1 MTSSSCFET
10 LVKPNSFASLPADFY
25 TRLPTTPLTAPCLV
39 HASPEVAALLGL
51 PAAALDTQ
59 EFLDVVSGTKPMPG
73 GDTLAAVY
81 SGHQFGVWAGQ
92 LGDGRAHL
100 LGEIQGSGGCFELQL
115 KGAGMTPYSRMG
127 DGRAVLRS
135 SVREYL
141 ASHAMR
147 GLGIQTTQALALVS
161 ARNPVRRET
170 LETAAVVARM
180 APSFIRF
187 GSFEHWAARQRPD
200 LLRILADYVI
210 DRFYPECRDASHSST
225 EGHTSI
231 ARDTSTS
238 GGTRTTGDSGTRT
251 AGDTSIA
258 GHSSTANDYEPYV
271 QLLRAVVLRTAALMA
286 SWQVVGFCHG
296 VMNTDNMSILG
307 LTLDYGPY
315 GFMDGFDAKHI
326 CNHTDSSGR
335 YAWHAQPAV
344 GHWNLY
350 QLANS
355 LHAIVPDAQP
365 LQAALDEYEACF
377 LGEMQTRMSQKLG
390 LGSWQ
395 SGDETLID
403 DLWTLMQS
411 SHADFT
417 LTFRQLAYAPGLTH
431 APQAQIERDLGS
443 TVNTNLLPFLDLFVD
458 RAGAQAWLS
467 RYSARLGSDPT
478 QNWQERVAGMLAVN
492 PLYVLRNH
500 LAQQA
505 IAAAEKGDFSEVRRQ
520 FELLRNPFIAQDGH
534 EAYAAAPPAG
544 APHLEV
550 SCSS

>member
-1 MTSSSCFET
+1 MTSTSCFET
-10 LVKPNSFASLPADFY
+10 LVKTNSFASLPGDFY
-25 TRLPTTPLTAPCLV
+25 TRLPTTALTAPRLV
-39 HASPEVAALLGL
+39 HASVEVAAHLGL
-51 PAAALDTQ
+51 PPQALTTQ
-59 EFLDVVSGTKPMPG
+59 GFLDVVSGTQPMPG
-73 GDTLAAVY
+73 GDTVAAVY

-100 LGEIQGSGGCFELQL
+100 LGEIQGPEGSFELQL

-147 GLGIQTTQALALVS
+147 GLGIPTTQALSLVS

-187 GSFEHWAARQRPD
+187 GSFEHWAARNRPD
-200 LLRILADYVI
+200 LLRTLADYVI
-210 DRFYPECRDASHSST
+210 DRFYPECRDASDPGSPT
-225 EGHTSI
+225 
-231 ARDTSTS
+231 
-238 GGTRTTGDSGTRT
+238 
-251 AGDTSIA
+251 
-258 GHSSTANDYEPYV
+258 NDYEPYV
-271 QLLRAVVLRTAALMA
+271 QLLRAVVRRTATLMA

-344 GHWNLY
+344 AHWNLY

-355 LHAIVPDAQP
+355 LHVIVPDAEP
-365 LQAALDEYEACF
+365 LKAALDEYEACF
-377 LGEMQTRMSQKLG
+377 LEAMQTRMSQKLG
-390 LGSWQ
+390 LGAWQ
-395 SGDETLID
+395 AGDETLID
-403 DLWTLMQS
+403 DLWSLMQAG
-411 SHADFT
+411 HADFT
-417 LTFRQLAYAPGLTH
+417 LTFRQLAYAPGLTQ
-431 APQAQIERDLGS
+431 ASQAQIERDLGG
-443 TVNTNLLPFLDLFVD
+443 TVNANLLPFVDLFAD

-467 RYSARLGSDPT
+467 RYRTRLGDDAVT
-478 QNWQERVAGMLAVN
+478 QNWQQRVAGMLAVN

-500 LAQQA
+500 IAQQA
-505 IAAAEKGDFSEVRRQ
+505 IEAAEKGDFSEVERQ
-520 FELLRNPFIAQDGH
+520 FELLRHPFEAQPGR

-544 APHLEV
+544 ALHVEV

>member
-1 MTSSSCFET
+1 MTSSSCFEP
-10 LVKPNSFASLPADFY
+10 LVKANTFASLPSDFY
-25 TRLPTTPLTAPCLV
+25 TRLPTTPLTAPRLV
-39 HASPEVAALLGL
+39 HASGEVAALLGL
-51 PAAALDTQ
+51 PPQALATQ
-59 EFLDVVSGTKPMPG
+59 EFLDVVSGTTPMPG
-73 GDTLAAVY
+73 GDTMAAVY

-100 LGEIQGSGGCFELQL
+100 LGEIQGPGGSFEVQL

-147 GLGIQTTQALALVS
+147 GLGIPTTQALSLVS

-170 LETAAVVARM
+170 LETAAVVARV

-187 GSFEHWAARQRPD
+187 GSFEHWAARRRPD
-200 LLRILADYVI
+200 LLRTLADYVI

-225 EGHTSI
+225 AGHTRILGDSSTVG
-231 ARDTSTS
+231 DTSTVGENS
-238 GGTRTTGDSGTRT
+238 TTGDT
-251 AGDTSIA
+251 
-258 GHSSTANDYEPYV
+258 STAKGYEPYV
-271 QLLRAVVLRTAALMA
+271 QLLRAVVRRTATLMA

-326 CNHTDSSGR
+326 CNHTDSGGR

-344 GHWNLY
+344 AHWNLY

-355 LHAIVPDAQP
+355 LHEIVPETEP
-365 LQAALDEYEACF
+365 LKAALDEYEACF
-377 LGEMQTRMSQKLG
+377 LGAMQTRMSQKLG
-390 LGSWQ
+390 LSAWQ

-403 DLWTLMQS
+403 DLWSLMQA

-417 LTFRQLAYAPGLTH
+417 LTFRQLAYAPGLT
-431 APQAQIERDLGS
+431 QASQEQIEHDLGG
-443 TVNTNLLPFLDLFVD
+443 TVNANLLPFVDLFVD
-458 RAGAQAWLS
+458 RAGAQAWLK

-478 QNWQERVAGMLAVN
+478 KNWQERVAGMLAVN

-500 LAQQA
+500 IAQQA
-505 IAAAEKGDFSEVRRQ
+505 IEAAEKGDFSEVQRQ
-520 FELLRNPFIAQDGH
+520 MQLLSDPFHARAGL

>member
-1 MTSSSCFET
+1 MTSSSCFEP
-10 LVKPNSFASLPADFY
+10 LVKANTFASLPSDFY
-25 TRLPTTPLTAPCLV
+25 TRLPTTPLTAPRLV
-39 HASPEVAALLGL
+39 HASGEVAALLGL
-51 PAAALDTQ
+51 PPQALATQ
-59 EFLDVVSGTKPMPG
+59 EFLDVVSGTTPVPG
-73 GDTLAAVY
+73 GDTMAAVY

-100 LGEIQGSGGCFELQL
+100 LGEIQGPDGSFEVQL

-147 GLGIQTTQALALVS
+147 GLGIPTTQALSLVS

-170 LETAAVVARM
+170 LETAAVVARV

-187 GSFEHWAARQRPD
+187 GSFEHWAARRRPD
-200 LLRILADYVI
+200 LLRTLADYVI

-225 EGHTSI
+225 AGQTRI
-231 ARDTSTS
+231 LGDTSTV
-238 GGTRTTGDSGTRT
+238 GDTGTVGENNTTGDTTT
-251 AGDTSIA
+251 AK
-258 GHSSTANDYEPYV
+258 DYEPYV
-271 QLLRAVVLRTAALMA
+271 QLLRAVVRRTATLMA

-326 CNHTDSSGR
+326 CNHTDSGGR

-344 GHWNLY
+344 AHWNLY

-355 LHAIVPDAQP
+355 LHEIVPETEP
-365 LQAALDEYEACF
+365 LKAALDEYEACF
-377 LGEMQTRMSQKLG
+377 LGAMQTRMSQKLG
-390 LGSWQ
+390 LSAWQ

-403 DLWTLMQS
+403 DLWSLMQA

-417 LTFRQLAYAPGLTH
+417 LTFRQLAYAPGLT
-431 APQAQIERDLGS
+431 QASQEQIEHDLGG
-443 TVNTNLLPFLDLFVD
+443 TVNANLLPFVDLFVD
-458 RAGAQAWLS
+458 RAGAQAWLK

-478 QNWQERVAGMLAVN
+478 KNWQERVAGMLAVN

-500 LAQQA
+500 IAQQA
-505 IAAAEKGDFSEVRRQ
+505 IEAAEKGDFSEVQRQ
-520 FELLRNPFIAQDGH
+520 MQLLSDPFHARAGL

>member
-1 MTSSSCFET
+1 MTSPSCFEP
-10 LVKPNSFASLPADFY
+10 LVKANSFASLPPDFY
-25 TRLPTTPLTAPCLV
+25 TRLPTTPLTAPRLV
-39 HASPEVAALLGL
+39 HASAEVAAVLGL
-51 PAAALDTQ
+51 PTDALDTQ

-73 GDTLAAVY
+73 GDTMAAVY

-100 LGEIQGSGGCFELQL
+100 LGEIQGPDGSFEVQL

-147 GLGIQTTQALALVS
+147 GLGIPTTQALSLVS

-170 LETAAVVARM
+170 LETAAVVARV

-187 GSFEHWAARQRPD
+187 GSFEHWAARRRPD
-200 LLRILADYVI
+200 LLRVLADYVI
-210 DRFYPECRDASHSST
+210 DRFYPECRDESHSST
-225 EGHTSI
+225 AADTRISG
-231 ARDTSTS
+231 DTSTVGDIS
-238 GGTRTTGDSGTRT
+238 TTGDTTT
-251 AGDTSIA
+251 AK
-258 GHSSTANDYEPYV
+258 DYEPYV
-271 QLLRAVVLRTAALMA
+271 QLLRAVVRRTATLMA

-307 LTLDYGPY
+307 VTLDYGPY

-326 CNHTDSSGR
+326 CNHTDSGGR

-344 GHWNLY
+344 AHWNLY

-355 LHAIVPDAQP
+355 LHEIVPETEP
-365 LQAALDEYEACF
+365 LKAALDEYEACF
-377 LGEMQTRMSQKLG
+377 LGAMQARMSQKLG
-390 LGSWQ
+390 LSTWQ
-395 SGDETLID
+395 AGDETLID
-403 DLWTLMQS
+403 DLWSLMQAN
-411 SHADFT
+411 HADFT
-417 LTFRQLAYAPGLTH
+417 LTFRQLAYAPGLT
-431 APQAQIERDLGS
+431 QASQEQIERNLGG
-443 TVNTNLLPFLDLFVD
+443 TVNANLLPFVDLFVD

-478 QNWQERVAGMLAVN
+478 QHWQERVAGMLAVN

-500 LAQQA
+500 IAQQA
-505 IAAAEKGDFSEVRRQ
+505 IEAAEKGDFSEVERQ
-520 FELLRNPFIAQDGH
+520 YEVLRDPFQARAGL

>member
-1 MTSSSCFET
+1 MTSTSCFEA
-10 LVKPNSFASLPADFY
+10 LVKTNSFASLPTDFY
-25 TRLPTTPLTAPCLV
+25 TRLPTTALTAPRLV
-39 HASPEVAALLGL
+39 HASAEVAAQLGL
-51 PAAALDTQ
+51 PPQSLTTQ
-59 EFLDVVSGTKPMPG
+59 GFLDVVSGTQAMPG
-73 GDTLAAVY
+73 GDTMAAVY

-100 LGEIQGSGGCFELQL
+100 LGEIQGPEGSFELQL

-147 GLGIQTTQALALVS
+147 GLGIPTTQALSLVS

-187 GSFEHWAARQRPD
+187 GSFEHWAARRRPD
-200 LLRILADYVI
+200 LLRTLADYVI
-210 DRFYPECRDASHSST
+210 DRFYPECRDAKTFSAT
-225 EGHTSI
+225 PGGNDTGHPH
-231 ARDTSTS
+231 AS
-238 GGTRTTGDSGTRT
+238 GAVDEANTRSASDPSGPVK
-251 AGDTSIA
+251 
-258 GHSSTANDYEPYV
+258 DYEPYV
-271 QLLRAVVLRTAALMA
+271 QLLRSVVRRTATLMA

-344 GHWNLY
+344 AHWNLY

-355 LHAIVPDAQP
+355 LHEIVPEAEP
-365 LQAALDEYEACF
+365 LKAALDEYEACF
-377 LGEMQTRMSQKLG
+377 LEAMQTRMSQKLG
-390 LGSWQ
+390 LGAWQ
-395 SGDETLID
+395 AGDETLID
-403 DLWTLMQS
+403 DLWSLMQA

-417 LTFRQLAYAPGLTH
+417 LTFRQLAYAPGLTL
-431 APQAQIERDLGS
+431 ASQAQIERDLGG
-443 TVNTNLLPFLDLFVD
+443 TVNANLLPFVDLFVD
-458 RAGAQAWLS
+458 RASAQAWLN
-467 RYSARLGSDPT
+467 RYRVRLGGEAVT
-478 QNWQERVAGMLAVN
+478 QNWQQRVAGMLGVN

-500 LAQQA
+500 IAQRA
-505 IAAAEKGDFSEVRRQ
+505 IEAAEKGDFSEVERQ
-520 FELLRNPFIAQDGH
+520 FEILRQPFTAQPGH
-534 EAYAAAPPAG
+534 DAYAAAPPAG

>member
-1 MTSSSCFET
+1 MTSSSCFEP
-10 LVKPNSFASLPADFY
+10 LVKANTFASLPSDFY
-25 TRLPTTPLTAPCLV
+25 TRLPTTPLTAPRLV
-39 HASPEVAALLGL
+39 HASGEVAALLGL
-51 PAAALDTQ
+51 PPQALATQ
-59 EFLDVVSGTKPMPG
+59 EFLDVVSGTTPMPG
-73 GDTLAAVY
+73 GDTMAAVY

-100 LGEIQGSGGCFELQL
+100 LGEIQGPGGSFEVQL

-147 GLGIQTTQALALVS
+147 GLGIPTTQALSLVS

-170 LETAAVVARM
+170 LETAAVVARV

-187 GSFEHWAARQRPD
+187 GSFEHWAARRRPD
-200 LLRILADYVI
+200 LLRTLADYVI

-225 EGHTSI
+225 AGHTRILGDSSTVG
-231 ARDTSTS
+231 DTSTVGENS
-238 GGTRTTGDSGTRT
+238 TTGDTTT
-251 AGDTSIA
+251 AK
-258 GHSSTANDYEPYV
+258 DYEPYV
-271 QLLRAVVLRTAALMA
+271 QLLRAVVRRTATLMA

-326 CNHTDSSGR
+326 CNHTDSGGR

-344 GHWNLY
+344 AHWNLY

-355 LHAIVPDAQP
+355 LHEIVPETEP
-365 LQAALDEYEACF
+365 LKAALDEYEACF
-377 LGEMQTRMSQKLG
+377 LGAMQTRMSQKLG
-390 LGSWQ
+390 LSAWQ

-403 DLWTLMQS
+403 DLWSLMQA

-417 LTFRQLAYAPGLTH
+417 LTFRQLAYAPGLT
-431 APQAQIERDLGS
+431 QASQEQIEHDLGG
-443 TVNTNLLPFLDLFVD
+443 TVNANLLPFVDLFVD
-458 RAGAQAWLS
+458 RAGAQAWLK

-478 QNWQERVAGMLAVN
+478 KNWQERVAGMLAVN

-500 LAQQA
+500 IAQQA
-505 IAAAEKGDFSEVRRQ
+505 IEAAEKGDFSEVQRQ
-520 FELLRNPFIAQDGH
+520 MQLLSDPFHARAGL

>member
-1 MTSSSCFET
+1 MTSISCFET
-10 LVKPNSFASLPADFY
+10 LVKANSFASLPSDFY
-25 TRLPTTPLTAPCLV
+25 TRLPTTPLTAPRLV
-39 HASPEVAALLGL
+39 HASPAVAALLGL
-51 PAAALDTQ
+51 STQALATQ
-59 EFLDVVSGTKPMPG
+59 EFLDVVSGTTPMPG
-73 GDTLAAVY
+73 GDTMAAVY

-100 LGEIQGSGGCFELQL
+100 LGEIQGPESNFEVQL

-147 GLGIQTTQALALVS
+147 GLGIPTTQALSLVS

-170 LETAAVVARM
+170 LETAAVVARV

-187 GSFEHWAARQRPD
+187 GSFEHWAARRRPD
-200 LLRILADYVI
+200 LLRVLADYVI
-210 DRFYPECRDASHSST
+210 DRFYPECRDESALKANASQNITNQAADSST
-225 EGHTSI
+225 ISQVESNSASG
-231 ARDTSTS
+231 S
-238 GGTRTTGDSGTRT
+238 GGPPK
-251 AGDTSIA
+251 
-258 GHSSTANDYEPYV
+258 DYEPYV
-271 QLLRAVVLRTAALMA
+271 QLLRAVVRSTATLMA

-326 CNHTDSSGR
+326 CNHTDSGGR

-344 GHWNLY
+344 AHWNLY

-355 LHAIVPDAQP
+355 LHEIVPETEP
-365 LQAALDEYEACF
+365 LKAALDEYEACF
-377 LGEMQTRMSQKLG
+377 LRAMQTRMSQKLG
-390 LGSWQ
+390 LSTWQ

-403 DLWTLMQS
+403 DLWSLMQA

-417 LTFRQLAYAPGLTH
+417 LTFRQLAYAPGLTQ
-431 APQAQIERDLGS
+431 APQEQIERDLGG
-443 TVNTNLLPFLDLFVD
+443 TVNANLLPFVDLFVD
-458 RAGAQAWLS
+458 RAGAQAWLV
-467 RYSARLGSDPT
+467 RYSARLGADPT
-478 QNWQERVAGMLAVN
+478 QHWQERVAGMLAVN

-500 LAQQA
+500 IAQQA
-505 IAAAEKGDFSEVRRQ
+505 IEAAEKGDFSEVQRQ
-520 FELLRNPFIAQDGH
+520 YELLRDPFTARAGL

>member
-1 MTSSSCFET
+1 MTSSSCFEP
-10 LVKPNSFASLPADFY
+10 LVKANTFASLPSDFY
-25 TRLPTTPLTAPCLV
+25 TRLPTTPLTAPRLV
-39 HASPEVAALLGL
+39 HASGEVAALLGL
-51 PAAALDTQ
+51 PPQALATQ
-59 EFLDVVSGTKPMPG
+59 EFLDVVSGTTPMPG
-73 GDTLAAVY
+73 GDTMAAVY

-100 LGEIQGSGGCFELQL
+100 LGEIQGPDGSFEVQL

-147 GLGIQTTQALALVS
+147 GLGIPTTQALSLVS

-170 LETAAVVARM
+170 LETAAVVARV

-187 GSFEHWAARQRPD
+187 GSFEHWAARRRPD
-200 LLRILADYVI
+200 LLRTLADYVI
-210 DRFYPECRDASHSST
+210 DRFYPECRDASHSSSA
-225 EGHTSI
+225 GHNRI
-231 ARDTSTS
+231 LGDTSTVREIS
-238 GGTRTTGDSGTRT
+238 AT
-251 AGDTSIA
+251 GDTSTVSEISKT
-258 GHSSTANDYEPYV
+258 GDTTTVKDYEPYV
-271 QLLRAVVLRTAALMA
+271 QLLRAVVRRTATLMA

-326 CNHTDSSGR
+326 CNHTDSGGR

-344 GHWNLY
+344 AHWNLY

-355 LHAIVPDAQP
+355 LHEIVPEAEP
-365 LQAALDEYEACF
+365 LKAALDEYEACF
-377 LGEMQTRMSQKLG
+377 LGAMQARMSQKLG
-390 LGSWQ
+390 LSAWQ

-403 DLWTLMQS
+403 DLWSLMQA

-417 LTFRQLAYAPGLTH
+417 LTFRQLAYAPGLT
-431 APQAQIERDLGS
+431 QASQDQIERDLGG
-443 TVNTNLLPFLDLFVD
+443 TVNANLLPFVDLFVD

-478 QNWQERVAGMLAVN
+478 QHWQERVAGMLAVN

-500 LAQQA
+500 IAQQA
-505 IAAAEKGDFSEVRRQ
+505 IEAAEKGDFSEVQRQ
-520 FELLRNPFIAQDGH
+520 MQLLSDPFHARAGL